1 MKYKRHSKV
10 KNTGLIFELLTRQI
24 VADSLNN
31 KNSHAVKILKNY
43 FKKGTE
49 LFKEYQIYQC
59 FLNQKY
65 NDERKADKL
74 IDLVLE
80 QVGSVNEK
88 SIKKEK
94 YNLVKEVI
102 QHYDLKDFSSGRI
115 TNYKVQA
122 SIYKLMEH
130 YRNNQNVEP
139 SEVVDSRFTLIEH
152 LTSGKTKKNR
162 DNEIKKL
169 VEKQDKDVRYLTIK
183 TLLEKFNEKYSSLDD
198 KQRKLLS
205 TYIYN
210 VTNTNSLSEYVYN
223 EFLSIKKDMNT
234 LIKRVDD
241 DVTKIKLKEVIKQIP
256 SKTQTKSMVRD
267 KQVSS
272 LLRHYELVKELKKL

>member
-31 KNSHAVKILKNY
+31 KNSKAVEILKKY

-74 IDLVLE
+74 IDLVLK
-80 QVGSVNEK
+80 QVDSVNEK
-88 SIKKEK
+88 QVKKEK
-94 YNLVKEVI
+94 YSLVKEVI
-102 QHYDLKDFSSGRI
+102 EQYDLKDFASGRI

-122 SIYKLMEH
+122 SIYKLMEY
-130 YRNNQNVEP
+130 YRNNKNVDP
-139 SEVVDSRFTLIEH
+139 SEVVDSRFTVMEHMTAGKISKNKDTETKKLIE
-152 LTSGKTKKNR
+152 
-162 DNEIKKL
+162 
-169 VEKQDKDVRYLTIK
+169 KQNKDVRYLTIK
-183 TLLEKFNEKYSSLDD
+183 TLLEKFNEKYSFLDD
-198 KQRKLLS
+198 KQRDLLS

-223 EFLSIKKDMNT
+223 EFTSIKKEMDK
-234 LIKRVDD
+234 LIKKVGD
-241 DVTKIKLKEVIKQIP
+241 DVTTIKLKEVIKQIP
-256 SKTQTKSMVRD
+256 SKSQTKSMVRD